1 MKRRGVDGH
10 SAAPVQPFDD
20 VHHIVVLRPCAV
32 GDFVF
37 ALPAL
42 AALRETYPAATLTL
56 LGRAWQAA
64 FLAGR
69 PGTVDAV
76 RVMPTVP
83 GVGAPVDAG
92 ADETQVR
99 AFIDR
104 LNASRVDLAIQL
116 YGGGRYSNPFLRRI
130 KARHLV
136 GMRAPDAPPL
146 ARTLPYVYLQNER
159 LRLLEVV
166 GLAGAAT
173 ATLDPRLALLPR
185 DFEEAG
191 RCLPWSRMP
200 LVVVQPGAT
209 DPRRRWAPERFAAV
223 ADALADAGARIAV
236 NGSADERD
244 LVRQVCRAMRHP
256 AHDLAAAGL
265 SLSGV
270 AGVLSRAVVL
280 LSNDTGPLHLAQA
293 VGTATFGI
301 YWFSNLLISAPLAA
315 ARHRHAVSLSARC
328 PVCGRENHPDPCGH
342 DASWVDDVS
351 VGEVAAGALAL
362 YREEVA
368 RRAGVAPAAYA

>member
-1 MKRRGVDGH
+1 MKLRGLRGH
-10 SAAPVQPFDD
+10 AAAPVQPFDD

-76 RVMPTVP
+76 RVMPSVP
-83 GVGAPVDAG
+83 GVGAPVDAPS
-92 ADETQVR
+92 DETQVR
-99 AFIDR
+99 DFIDR
-104 LNASRVDLAIQL
+104 LNASGVDLAIQL

-130 KARHLV
+130 KARHSV

-185 DFEEAG
+185 DLEEAG
-191 RCLPWSRMP
+191 RCLPWRRVP
-200 LVVVQPGAT
+200 LVVLQPGAT

-265 SLSGV
+265 SLSGL
-270 AGVLSRAVVL
+270 AGVLSRAALV

-293 VGTATFGI
+293 VGAATFGI
-301 YWFSNLLISAPLAA
+301 YWFSNLLISAPLVG

-328 PVCGRENHPDPCGH
+328 PVCGRENLPDPCGH
-342 DASWVDDVS
+342 QVSLVDDVG
-351 VGEVAAGALAL
+351 VDEVAAGALAL

-368 RRAGVAPAAYA
+368 RRPGVGSAAYA

>member
-1 MKRRGVDGH
+1 MNDC

-20 VHHIVVLRPCAV
+20 VRHIVVLRPCAV

-42 AALRETYPAATLTL
+42 AALRETYPLATLTL
-56 LGRAWQAA
+56 LGRAWQAE

-69 PGTVDAV
+69 PGAVDEV

-83 GVGAPVDAG
+83 GVGAPPDAI
-92 ADETQVR
+92 ADEAEVCD
-99 AFIDR
+99 FIDR
-104 LNASRVDLAIQL
+104 LNAGGVDLAIQL

-130 KARHLV
+130 KAGRLI
-136 GMRAPDAPPL
+136 GMRAPDAPSL

-166 GLAGAAT
+166 GLAGATT

-191 RCLPWSRMP
+191 RCLPWSRVP

-236 NGSADERD
+236 NGSTEERG
-244 LVRQVCRAMRHP
+244 LVRRVCRAMRHP

-265 SLSGV
+265 SLSGL
-270 AGVLSRAVVL
+270 AGVLARAALL

-301 YWFSNLLISAPLAA
+301 YWFSNLLISAPLMA
-315 ARHRHAVSLSARC
+315 ARHRHVVALSARC
-328 PVCGRENHPDPCGH
+328 PVCGRENLPRPCGH
-342 DASWVDDVS
+342 EASFVDDVS
-351 VGEVAAGALAL
+351 VEDVTTGALAL

-368 RRAGVAPAAYA
+368 RRPCIGSAACV